1 MTEQTN
7 PTTAARFMVPFSTT
21 YVMACGF
28 DYEDFTEPAEY
39 GWGAYDTQANAV
51 SGT

>member
-1 MTEQTN
+1 MI
-7 PTTAARFMVPFSTT
+7 PFSTT
-21 YVMACGF
+21 YVMAGGL